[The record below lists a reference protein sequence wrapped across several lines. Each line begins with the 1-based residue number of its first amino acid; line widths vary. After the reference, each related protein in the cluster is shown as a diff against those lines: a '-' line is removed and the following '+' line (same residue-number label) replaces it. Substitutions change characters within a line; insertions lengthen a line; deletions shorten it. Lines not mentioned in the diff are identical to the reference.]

1 MRRLRTLKLIL
12 DECVN
17 SYKEYHGSKNFERV
31 VDVLGRGTK
40 DPTILEYIRGTKMVM
55 VTYDWE
61 LMLDCIKQGNDVA
74 FGNACQKDSVLIKA
88 VTEQSP
94 RFNDPIT
101 YELLEKDEIII
112 P

>member
-1 MRRLRTLKLIL
+1 MKLLL

-17 SYKEYHGSKNFERV
+17 SFKEFHGSKNFVRV

-40 DPTILEYIRGTKMVM
+40 DPVILKYIKGTKLVP

-61 LMLDCIKQGNDVA
+61 LMLESLIQGNDVV
-74 FGNACQKDSVLIKA
+74 FIRPYLKQTILIKA
-88 VTEQSP
+88 VIEENVK
-94 RFNDPIT
+94 FADPVT
-101 YELLEKDEIII
+101 YELFEKDEIIL

>member
-1 MRRLRTLKLIL
+1 MKLLL

-17 SYKEYHGSKNFERV
+17 SFKEFHGSKNFERV

-40 DPTILEYIRGTKMVM
+40 DPKVLEYIKGTKMVM

-61 LMLDCIKQGNDVA
+61 LMLECLKQGNDVA
-74 FGNACQKDSVLIKA
+74 FGNAYQKDSVLIKA
-88 VTEQSP
+88 AIEQSP
-94 RFNDPIT
+94 RFNDPVT
-101 YELLEKDEIII
+101 YELLEKDEIIL